1 MSQKIA
7 KRVILIWRLN
17 VFTELDHYNQV
28 NLLLYYVYF
37 SVILDRFLAFKVVTK
52 KI

>member
-7 KRVILIWRLN
+7 KIVILIWRLN
-17 VFTELDHYNQV
+17 VFTKPDHYNQD
-28 NLLLYYVYF
+28 NFLLDNIYF
-37 SVILDRFLAFKVVTK
+37 SVILDRFLAFNVVTK